1 MVVVPKIRLAV
12 LVAVAF
18 TSSACAS
25 SRYDPGVPGLVTAE
39 AEETPAVSMAEQS
52 DYTARG
58 AINSAAQGGDAG
70 ATIGRQMDELAAELE
85 ESLMPGTT
93 VERISEGIQVTI
105 AAGSLY
111 GFESSVIRGGESAD
125 LQKLATSLKKYPDT
139 DLFIVAHTDDSGSR
153 RYTEGLSTRRAVA
166 TSEYLAA
173 QGVVMGRMKTLGRG
187 KAEPV
192 ATNAN
197 EIGKR
202 SNRRIE
208 VAIYARA
215 TASSR

>member
-1 MVVVPKIRLAV
+1 
-12 LVAVAF
+12 
-18 TSSACAS
+18 
-25 SRYDPGVPGLVTAE
+25 
-39 AEETPAVSMAEQS
+39 MAEQA

-58 AINSAAQGGDAG
+58 AINNAAQGGDAG
-70 ATIGRQMDELAAELE
+70 ATIGRQMDELASELE
-85 ESLMPGTT
+85 KNLMPGTM
-93 VERISEGIQVTI
+93 VERVSEGIQVTI
-105 AAGSLY
+105 SAGSLY
-111 GFESSVIRGGESAD
+111 GFESSVLQGGDSED
-125 LQKLATSLKKYPDT
+125 LKHLATSLKKYPDT

-153 RYTEGLSTRRAVA
+153 RYTDGLSTRRADA

-173 QGVVMGRMKTLGRG
+173 QGVAMGRIKTVGKG

-208 VAIYARA
+208 VAIYAKA
-215 TASSR
+215 AASSR